1 LSVVIDASAL
11 LAVLLGETGAD
22 FVVDVLRGSRLST
35 VNLSECLGRVVDKGH
50 AALELEAIVRSFEIE
65 MVPFS
70 SEHARQ
76 AAELRPASKHL
87 GLSLGDR
94 ACLALAMQ
102 GRRPLLTGDRRL
114 ASFACDV
121 DIRMIR

>member
-1 LSVVIDASAL
+1 MSVVLDASAL
-11 LAVLLGETGAD
+11 LAVLLDETGAD

-35 VNLSECLGRVVDKGH
+35 VNLSECLSRVIERGH
-50 AALELEAIVRSFEIE
+50 AALALETIVRSFEIE
-65 MVPFS
+65 LVPFS

-76 AAELRPASKHL
+76 AAELRAASRHL
-87 GLSLGDR
+87 GLALGDR
-94 ACLALAMQ
+94 ACLALAMEW
-102 GRRPLLTGDRRL
+102 RRPLLTGDRRL